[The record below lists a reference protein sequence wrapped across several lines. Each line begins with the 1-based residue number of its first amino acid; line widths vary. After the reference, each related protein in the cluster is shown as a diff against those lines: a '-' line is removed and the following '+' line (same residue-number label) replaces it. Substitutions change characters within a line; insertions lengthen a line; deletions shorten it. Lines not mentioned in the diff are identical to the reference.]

1 MHNWYVVQTKPKKE
15 NQAIENLL
23 RQGYTAYCP
32 KMAEAK
38 RRRQRWQK
46 IIEPLFPRYLFVQL
60 AIGIDDF
67 GPIRST
73 LGVLN
78 MVRFGNQPAT
88 IPQQAIDIIHQQEQ
102 VLLGEPGDQPT
113 WQPGDKIQV
122 VEGAF
127 AGLNGIFEKACGTER
142 VIVLLDMLGRQNRV
156 TVETHSVVP
165 LI

>member
-1 MHNWYVVQTKPKKE
+1 MHHWYVVQTKPKKE
-15 NQAIENLL
+15 NQAIENLE

-32 KMAEAK
+32 KMAQAK

-60 AIGIDDF
+60 AMGIDDF

-88 IPQQAIDIIHQQEQ
+88 IPQQVIDTIHRQEQ

-113 WQPGDKIQV
+113 WQPGDKVQV

-127 AGLNGIFEKACGTER
+127 AGLNGIFEKTCGTER

-156 TVETHSVVP
+156 TVETHDVVP
-165 LI
+165 VI